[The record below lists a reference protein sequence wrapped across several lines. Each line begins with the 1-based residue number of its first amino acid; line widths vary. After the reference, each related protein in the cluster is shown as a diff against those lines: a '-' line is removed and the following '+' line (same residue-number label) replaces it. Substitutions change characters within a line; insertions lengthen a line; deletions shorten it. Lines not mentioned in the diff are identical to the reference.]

1 MKEEV
6 NEMVDEIDIA
16 NYMDTHGS
24 ACHWSDLLQGYT
36 DMTDEEL
43 RRAWASQDK
52 CLKHKA

>member
-16 NYMDTHGS
+16 NYVDTHGGS

-36 DMTDEEL
+36 DLTDEEL
-43 RRAWASQDK
+43 REMWKKQEQ
-52 CLKHKA
+52 KHKA